1 MGRSIY
7 FVLIGQRRHKSSAGW
22 WHEACVDLLDVHAPL
37 QVSPAQTEK
46 STKNYHVCT
55 IKTCKCYFRQ
65 CSCLWGTEKAHTV
78 CWKHFL
84 EMWVYTDTIT
94 SDSCSRFV
102 GWTSMMSIS
111 RSTTSQRCFTA
122 LEWSPQSPDLN
133 PVNLSCSRNQFWVLL
148 HGTLSCCKH
157 PYADGSIHADRPSP
171 TPPSHQSAPPLYEA
185 GWIHALVMF
194 LPHSDP
200 TSWMSRQK
208 SWQNTRPADKTQ
220 ALHIAQHTQCSLCS
234 EECLDRYTDLLHI
247 CIAQHRRTT
256 SVGRD
261 SAGYLHL

>member
-1 MGRSIY
+1 
-7 FVLIGQRRHKSSAGW
+7 
-22 WHEACVDLLDVHAPL
+22 
-37 QVSPAQTEK
+37 
-46 STKNYHVCT
+46 
-55 IKTCKCYFRQ
+55 
-65 CSCLWGTEKAHTV
+65 
-78 CWKHFL
+78 
-84 EMWVYTDTIT
+84 MWVYTDTIT

-111 RSTTSQRCFTA
+111 RSTASQRCFTV

-157 PYADGSIHADRPSP
+157 HMQMGPFMLTGHPPHLRHYQSEPLIWGRMDRCSRDVFATFWPYQLNVTAEIKTKRSP
-171 TPPSHQSAPPLYEA
+171 
-185 GWIHALVMF
+185 
-194 LPHSDP
+194 
-200 TSWMSRQK
+200 
-208 SWQNTRPADKTQ
+208 SWQNTQTQ

-234 EECLDRYTDLLHI
+234 EECLDRYTDLLYI

>member
-102 GWTSMMSIS
+102 GWSSMMSIS

-171 TPPSHQSAPPLYEA
+171 TPPSHQSAPLIWGRMDPCSRDVFATFWPYQLNVTAE
-185 GWIHALVMF
+185 ILTK
-194 LPHSDP
+194 HSP
-200 TSWMSRQK
+200 
-208 SWQNTRPADKTQ
+208 SWQNTSTAHCT
-220 ALHIAQHTQCSLCS
+220 A
-234 EECLDRYTDLLHI
+234 YT
-247 CIAQHRRTT
+247 
-256 SVGRD
+256 V
-261 SAGYLHL
+261 